1 MKKFL
6 LLSIILLI
14 AASCNKAQ
22 NRVSIPEQNSPYV
35 EPAPKE
41 ITMTSSE
48 KVLGSWKRDGIDQV
62 VTYKND
68 GWADVFK
75 AGKLMDSFKWSIAP
89 SEGVEII
96 TEYGSPNRLYKIA
109 KLTEN
114 ELELIYQYNGQT
126 LTYKRIQ

>member
-6 LLSIILLI
+6 LLSIILLV
-14 AASCNKAQ
+14 AAACNSTR
-22 NRVSIPEQNSPYV
+22 NRVSIPEQNTPYV

-41 ITMTSSE
+41 ITKTSSE
-48 KVLGSWKRDGIDQV
+48 NILGSWKRDGFDQV
-62 VTYKND
+62 VIYKS
-68 GWADVFK
+68 GGSAEVMI
-75 AGKLMDSFKWSIAP
+75 AGKLVDSFKWAIAVDN
-89 SEGVEII
+89 GAEII